1 MRSRLALLL
10 AFNLST
16 VDEQASIDN
25 HRFQL
30 LPPVEQYLLSDRTA
44 IVRHDPALLTG
55 SLAHSKQVIYLTID
69 DDKNYDDDDDDAQVS
84 WLSNPRT
91 AQYRMRLI
99 PPSLIDCF
107 QIVDHLPSLP
117 LPSLHNLRT
126 HTADSKSVVY
136 SGHTWREALPIEE
149 YTCLV
154 AIAL

>member
-1 MRSRLALLL
+1 MRSRLTLLL

-30 LPPVEQYLLSDRTA
+30 LPPVEQYLLLDRTA

-69 DDKNYDDDDDDAQVS
+69 DDKNHDDDDDDDDAQVS

-91 AQYRMRLI
+91 AQYRVRLI

-107 QIVDHLPSLP
+107 QIADHLPSFP
-117 LPSLHNLRT
+117 PPSLQNSST
-126 HTADSKSVVY
+126 HAADPKSVIY
-136 SGHTWREALPIEE
+136 SDHTWREALLME
-149 YTCLV
+149 
-154 AIAL
+154 